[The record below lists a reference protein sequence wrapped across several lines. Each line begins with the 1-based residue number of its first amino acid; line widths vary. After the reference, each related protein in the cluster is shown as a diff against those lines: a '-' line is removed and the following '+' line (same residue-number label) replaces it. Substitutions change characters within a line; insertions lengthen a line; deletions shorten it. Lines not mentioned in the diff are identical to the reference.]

1 MARDENRRITDLDT
15 LKALAH
21 PLRLKLYR
29 ALSHAGT
36 ATASHLADQVD
47 EAVSLVSYHLRKLA
61 AHGLILEA
69 EPQSADGRERWWQID
84 RGLQIQDRDFR
95 DAPERA
101 AAYAS
106 FTRLAFREHNELYE
120 RYLDEQSAWDP
131 EWRAAAFSSQYL
143 PRLTA
148 DELTRLNDEL
158 AEVLRR
164 WEAHATSAAEAGDV
178 EGRENV
184 VLHLYGFP
192 TRP

>member
-1 MARDENRRITDLDT
+1 MALDETRRITDLGT

-21 PLRLKLYR
+21 PLRLRLYR

-47 EAVSLVSYHLRKLA
+47 EAVSLVSYHLRRLA

-69 EPQSADGRERWWQID
+69 EPQSADGRERWWQVD
-84 RGLQIQDRDFR
+84 RGLQIQDSDFR

-106 FTRLAFREHNELYE
+106 FTRLAFREHSEVYE
-120 RYLDEQSAWDP
+120 RYLDEQPTWDQ
-131 EWRAAAFSSQYL
+131 EWRAAAFSSQFL

-148 DELTRLNDEL
+148 GELATMHDELT
-158 AEVLRR
+158 EVLKR
-164 WEAHATSAAEAGDV
+164 WESRAMAAVEAGDTD
-178 EGRENV
+178 GRENV